1 MNIPK
6 LGPLT
11 PQRGNVLTRAIG
23 RALLVAYR
31 WRVKG
36 KMHNAPKFVMIIA
49 PHTSLWDI
57 YTPNAT
63 MLAVG
68 FRSSW
73 LVAASLTFWPLG
85 IFVRWLG
92 GIPVHRSSHH
102 DLVSQIVKKF
112 NDNDSLVLTI
122 FPEGKLSKVG
132 KWKTGF
138 WHIAVQA
145 GVPIQLVSLDYD
157 KRVTEFGPVIEP
169 SHSIEADMERI
180 QNYYKSV
187 QAKHPD
193 QFGGEYL

>member
-1 MNIPK
+1 MNIPE

-11 PQRGNVLTRAIG
+11 PRRGNALTRAIG
-23 RALLVAYR
+23 RAMLVAYR

-36 KMHNAPKFVMIIA
+36 KMHNAPKFVMVIA
-49 PHTSLWDI
+49 PHTSLWDL
-57 YTPNAT
+57 YLPVAT

-73 LVAASLTFWPLG
+73 LVAAALTFWPLG
-85 IFVRWLG
+85 TFIRWVG
-92 GIPVHRSSHH
+92 GIPVHRSASH
-102 DLVSQIVKKF
+102 DLVSQIVKEF
-112 NDNDSLVLTI
+112 NDNDSLVLTLA
-122 FPEGKLSKVG
+122 PEGKLSKVV

-145 GVPIQLVSLDYD
+145 GVPIQLVSLDYG

-169 SHSIEADMERI
+169 SQSIKADMERI
-180 QNYYKSV
+180 QNYYKDV
-187 QAKHPD
+187 KARNPE

>member
-11 PQRGNVLTRAIG
+11 PQRGNVLTRALG
-23 RALLVAYR
+23 RALLAGYQ

-36 KMHNAPKFVMIIA
+36 KMHNAPKFVMVLA
-49 PHTSLWDI
+49 PHTSLWDL
-57 YTPNAT
+57 YLPVAT

-73 LVAASLTFWPLG
+73 LVAAALTFWPLG
-85 IFVRWLG
+85 TFIRWLG
-92 GIPVHRSSHH
+92 GIPVHRSTSHS
-102 DLVSQIVKKF
+102 LVSQIVKEF
-112 NDNDSLVLTI
+112 NDNDSLVLTLS
-122 FPEGKLSKVG
+122 PEWKLSKVI

-145 GVPIQLVSLDYD
+145 GVPIQLVSLDYG

>member
-1 MNIPK
+1 MNIPE

-11 PQRGNVLTRAIG
+11 PRRGNVLTRAIG
-23 RALLVAYR
+23 RFLLAAFR
-31 WRVKG
+31 WQVKG
-36 KMHNAPKFVMIIA
+36 KMHNAPKFVMLLA
-49 PHTSLWDI
+49 PHTSLWDF

-63 MLAVG
+63 MMAVG

-92 GIPVHRSSHH
+92 GMPVHRSAHH
-102 DLVSQIVKKF
+102 NLVSQIVKKF
-112 NDNDSLVLTI
+112 NDSDSLVLSL
-122 FPEGKLSKVG
+122 FPEGRLSKVD

-145 GVPIQLVSLDYD
+145 GVPIQLISLDYD

-180 QNYYKSV
+180 QKYYKDV
-187 QAKHPD
+187 QAKHPEK
-193 QFGGEYL
+193 FGGEYL

>member
-1 MNIPK
+1 MNIPE

-11 PQRGNVLTRAIG
+11 PRRGNALTRAIG
-23 RALLVAYR
+23 RAMLVAYR

-36 KMHNAPKFVMIIA
+36 KMHNARKFVMVLA
-49 PHTSLWDI
+49 PHTSSWDF

-68 FRSSW
+68 FQSSW
-73 LVAASLTFWPLG
+73 LVAAAFAFWPLG

-92 GIPVHRSSHH
+92 GIPVHRSAHH
-102 DLVSQIVKKF
+102 NLVSQMVKAF

-122 FPEGKLSKVG
+122 FPEGKQGKVN

-138 WHIAVQA
+138 WHIAVEA
-145 GVPIQLVSLDYD
+145 GVPIQLVILDYG

-169 SHSIEADMERI
+169 SQSIKADMERI
-180 QNYYKSV
+180 QNYYKDV
-187 QAKHPD
+187 KARNPE

>member
-1 MNIPK
+1 MNIPE

-11 PQRGNVLTRAIG
+11 PRRGNALTRAIG
-23 RALLVAYR
+23 RAMLVAYR

-36 KMHNAPKFVMIIA
+36 KVHNAPKFVMIIA
-49 PHTSLWDI
+49 PHTSLWDL
-57 YTPNAT
+57 YLPVAT

-68 FRSSW
+68 FWSSW
-73 LVAASLTFWPLG
+73 LVAAALTSRPLG
-85 IFVRWLG
+85 IFLRWLG
-92 GIPVHRSSHH
+92 GIAVHRSASHN
-102 DLVSQIVKKF
+102 LVSQIVKAF
-112 NDNDSLVLTI
+112 NDNDKLVLALA
-122 FPEGKLSKVG
+122 PEGKLSKVV

-145 GVPIQLVSLDYD
+145 GVPIQLVSLDYG
-157 KRVTEFGPVIEP
+157 KRVSEFGPVIEP

>member
-11 PQRGNVLTRAIG
+11 PRRGNILTRAIG
-23 RALLVAYR
+23 RVLLAGYR
-31 WRVKG
+31 WQVKG
-36 KMHNAPKFVMIIA
+36 KMHNAPKFIMVLA
-49 PHTSLWDI
+49 PHTSLWDF

-63 MLAVG
+63 MMAVG

-73 LVAASLTFWPLG
+73 LVAAVLSFWPLS
-85 IFVRWLG
+85 IFIRWLG
-92 GIPVHRSSHH
+92 GIPVHRSASHN
-102 DLVSQIVKKF
+102 LVSQMVKTF

-145 GVPIQLVSLDYD
+145 GVPIQLVSLDYGR
-157 KRVTEFGPVIEP
+157 RVTEFGPVIDP
-169 SHSIEADMERI
+169 SHNIEADMERI
-180 QNYYKSV
+180 QNYYKDV
-187 QAKHPD
+187 QGRNPD